1 MLTGKFPDTLAG
13 DFLAGA
19 VGFLLNQ
26 SGKFNF
32 GTARQVGHDGQRSNR

>member
-1 MLTGKFPDTLAG
+1 MLLCQFPDTLAG

-32 GTARQVGHDGQRSNR
+32 GSARQADMMVNF